1 MRRYTSRRKK
11 ALRNLAVVTIIV
23 AIGFLASK
31 LFSSKNEEQDI
42 VVAEVGK
49 EKILKSQINKK
60 LLSIFADE
68 QQLVTVPQIESL
80 PKEVLEIVV
89 KEIIIDREIIKLAKK
104 AGLEKDPK
112 IVEKIA
118 TYKDRVLRQSYIDS
132 IIDKEITKEKV
143 SEKYAEITNAIS
155 GKKEYQISHIVVKSK
170 EDADKII
177 AELKSKKA
185 PKFADLAKKYS
196 IEQQSAQS
204 GGDLG
209 FILEDNITKEIA
221 DELINL
227 KKDEI
232 TSPIKSKFGWHI
244 VKLNDLRDA
253 KTLSFEES
261 KDKIREQ
268 LVQNKINE
276 INSSFTKNEEIK
288 FLINFDKDKEA
299 QEGDA
304 KKPSEENIKSTDEVS
319 DSQNPEAKA
328 EENNAGEKTDP
339 ATKDEQSNVE
349 SSTKDSQE
357 KDKDQ
362 VNSSSNKS
370 DNKSSDSSAKAL
382 DKVSDKT
389 NAKANDKAKS
399 DVKKEDSANSK
410 VKTNDKVNDKAKSE
424 DKASD
429 EKKDDK
435 AKSDKKSKE
444 DSKNKSTKAEE
455 KSKLKE

>member
-11 ALRNLAVVTIIV
+11 ALRNLALVTIIV

-31 LFSSKNEEQDI
+31 LFSSKTEEQDI

-68 QQLVTVPQIESL
+68 QQIVTVPQLESL

-118 TYKDRVLRQSYIDS
+118 NYKNHILRQSYLDS
-132 IIDKEITKEKV
+132 IIDKEITKEKI

-155 GKKEYQISHIVVKSK
+155 GKKEYQIAHIVVKSK
-170 EDADKII
+170 EDADKVIT
-177 AELKSKKA
+177 ELKSKKS
-185 PKFADLAKKYS
+185 PKFSDLAKKYS

-221 DELINL
+221 DELIKI

-232 TSPIKSKFGWHI
+232 TSPIKTKFGWHI
-244 VKLNDLRDA
+244 VKLLDLRDA

-276 INSSFTKNEEIK
+276 INSTFTKNEEIK
-288 FLINFDKDKEA
+288 FLISFEKNKGS

-304 KKPSEENIKSTDEVS
+304 KKTSEENSQSPDAS
-319 DSQNPEAKA
+319 ADSENPEAKA
-328 EENNAGEKTDP
+328 DANSEGDQKSDSGKKDSDQLNSQTSPANSSEKT
-339 ATKDEQSNVE
+339 
-349 SSTKDSQE
+349 
-357 KDKDQ
+357 KDQ
-362 VNSSSNKS
+362 
-370 DNKSSDSSAKAL
+370 DGSSANNSNGKVGESADKA
-382 DKVSDKT
+382 SD
-389 NAKANDKAKS
+389 KANDKANKAES
-399 DVKKEDSANSK
+399 KKEDSTD
-410 VKTNDKVNDKAKSE
+410 KTKVNDKSG
-424 DKASD
+424 DKTKG

-435 AKSDKKSKE
+435 DKSDKKPKE
-444 DSKNKSTKAEE
+444 DSKNKSAKAEE

>member
-31 LFSSKNEEQDI
+31 LFSSKGEEQDA

-49 EKILKSQINKK
+49 EKILRSQINKK
-60 LLSIFADE
+60 LESIFADE
-68 QQLVTVPQIESL
+68 QQLVTVPQLESL

-104 AGLEKDPK
+104 TGLEKDPK
-112 IVEKIA
+112 IIEKIA
-118 TYKDRVLRQSYIDS
+118 NYKDRVLRQSYIDS
-132 IIDKEITKEKV
+132 IINKEITKEKV

-155 GKKEYQISHIVVKSK
+155 GKKEYQIAHIVVKSK

-177 AELKSKKA
+177 TELKSKKA
-185 PKFADLAKKYS
+185 PKFPDLAKKYS

-232 TSPIKSKFGWHI
+232 TSPIKTKFGWHI

-268 LVQNKINE
+268 LIQNKISE
-276 INSSFTKNEEIK
+276 INSTFTKNEEIK
-288 FLINFDKDKEA
+288 FLINFEQAKESKD
-299 QEGDA
+299 DA
-304 KKPSEENIKSTDEVS
+304 KKSNEENAQTSEAV
-319 DSQNPEAKA
+319 DSQNSEI
-328 EENNAGEKTDP
+328 KTDGKTDAKTDGDVSQDQKADP
-339 ATKDEQSNVE
+339 ANKESAPTNVE
-349 SSTKDSQE
+349 SSAKDSD
-357 KDKDQ
+357 KNKKDQ
-362 VNSSSNKS
+362 NSNSSNKS
-370 DNKSSDSSAKAL
+370 EGKANDSSKNLDKANVKTKDEVKKSDSSNSKSKAD
-382 DKVSDKT
+382 DKV
-389 NAKANDKAKS
+389 KA
-399 DVKKEDSANSK
+399 
-410 VKTNDKVNDKAKSE
+410 E
-424 DKASD
+424 DKANKD
-429 EKKDDK
+429 DKKDDK
-435 AKSDKKSKE
+435 TKSDKKTKD
-444 DSKNKSTKAEE
+444 DSKNKSSKADE

>member
-31 LFSSKNEEQDI
+31 LFSSKGEEQDA

-49 EKILKSQINKK
+49 EKILRSQINKK
-60 LLSIFADE
+60 LESIFADE
-68 QQLVTVPQIESL
+68 QQLVTVPQLESL

-104 AGLEKDPK
+104 TGLEKDPK
-112 IVEKIA
+112 IIEKIA
-118 TYKDRVLRQSYIDS
+118 NYKDRVLRQSYIDS
-132 IIDKEITKEKV
+132 IINKEITKEKV

-155 GKKEYQISHIVVKSK
+155 GKKEYQIAHIVVKSK

-177 AELKSKKA
+177 TELKSKKA
-185 PKFADLAKKYS
+185 PKFPDLAKKYS

-232 TSPIKSKFGWHI
+232 TSPIKTKFGWHI

-268 LVQNKINE
+268 LIQNKISE
-276 INSSFTKNEEIK
+276 INSTFTKNEEIK
-288 FLINFDKDKEA
+288 FLINFEQAKESKD
-299 QEGDA
+299 DA
-304 KKPSEENIKSTDEVS
+304 KKSNEENAQTSEAV
-319 DSQNPEAKA
+319 DSQNSEI
-328 EENNAGEKTDP
+328 KTDGKTDGNVSQDQKADP
-339 ATKDEQSNVE
+339 ANKESAPTNVE
-349 SSTKDSQE
+349 SSAKDSD
-357 KDKDQ
+357 KNKKDQ
-362 VNSSSNKS
+362 NSNSSNKS
-370 DNKSSDSSAKAL
+370 EGKANDSYKNLDKANVKTKDEVKKSDSSNSKSKAD
-382 DKVSDKT
+382 DKV
-389 NAKANDKAKS
+389 KA
-399 DVKKEDSANSK
+399 
-410 VKTNDKVNDKAKSE
+410 E
-424 DKASD
+424 DKANKD
-429 EKKDDK
+429 DKKDDK
-435 AKSDKKSKE
+435 TKSDKKTKD
-444 DSKNKSTKAEE
+444 DSKNKSSKADE